1 MYLTNL
7 AQQPNHYQPT
17 VKENRD
23 DRSPLALGL
32 EWSSR
37 ITTVALEMVVPSLI
51 GYWIDLKLGT
61 PLVFLISGT
70 VLGFVTGLISLLRL
84 TRPAKPNRERD
95 DD

>member
-1 MYLTNL
+1 V
-7 AQQPNHYQPT
+7 QKQ
-17 VKENRD
+17 RD

-61 PLVFLISGT
+61 LPVFLILGT
-70 VLGFVTGLISLLRL
+70 VLGFATGLMSLLRL
-84 TRPAKPNRERD
+84 VRPAEPDKNSKTK
-95 DD
+95 

>member
-1 MYLTNL
+1 M
-7 AQQPNHYQPT
+7 
-17 VKENRD
+17 KEHRD

-61 PLVFLISGT
+61 RLVFLISGT
-70 VLGFVTGLISLLRL
+70 VLGFATGLISLLRM
-84 TRPAKPNRERD
+84 TRPTKPNRERD

>member
-1 MYLTNL
+1 
-7 AQQPNHYQPT
+7 
-17 VKENRD
+17 
-23 DRSPLALGL
+23 
-32 EWSSR
+32 
-37 ITTVALEMVVPSLI
+37 MVVPSLI